1 MFSHNLITT
10 FLSLIRIEIFWN
22 IMFFVWINLDIQS
35 TRNLKPLSVWPDKM
49 LRLKGSQSFFLHVF
63 LSPFN
68 LCMLWFAI
76 FHVFCYKV
84 DDVVSKIWLWSSNN
98 FFLYFPF
105 FRGRPKLSK
114 KWYKR
119 LKVCWILSFLL
130 DLKLSTQGCH
140 SKLLRLSYNC
150 SKNLA

>member
-22 IMFFVWINLDIQS
+22 IMFFVWINLDTQS
-35 TRNLKPLSVWPDKM
+35 TRNLKPLSVWPGKM

-63 LSPFN
+63 LSLFN
-68 LCMLWFAI
+68 LCMLWFVI
-76 FHVFCYKV
+76 LYVFFYKV
-84 DDVVSKIWLWSSNN
+84 DDVVSKIWLWSSNI
-98 FFLYFPF
+98 FFCILF

-119 LKVCWILSFLL
+119 LKVCWILSFLRGFKVIYTGL
-130 DLKLSTQGCH
+130 TFKTS
-140 SKLLRLSYNC
+140 
-150 SKNLA
+150 